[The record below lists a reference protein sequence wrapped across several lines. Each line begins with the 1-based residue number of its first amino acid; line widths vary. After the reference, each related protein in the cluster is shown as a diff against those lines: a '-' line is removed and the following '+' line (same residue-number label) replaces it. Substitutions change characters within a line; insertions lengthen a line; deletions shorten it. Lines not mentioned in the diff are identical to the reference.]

1 VCAQFAVVVL
11 QLVQSSNIYASQS
24 SVATCF
30 RCGRISMIFL
40 SQIFHSPPV
49 KEFSKFI
56 VAGLT
61 FLVPMITVDS
71 MVVSYKIIDRAWC
84 IIFWDKV

>member
-1 VCAQFAVVVL
+1 
-11 QLVQSSNIYASQS
+11 
-24 SVATCF
+24 
-30 RCGRISMIFL
+30 MIFL